1 MRRDKQPVPPL
12 LQTVETVSPVS
23 IFSKLYQSYHKST
36 RKPIST
42 PNITFDNRIAI
53 RSYDHPNN
61 WVNRIIYG
69 DSLQA
74 MSSLLHYEALGEQ
87 IQMIYFDPPFG
98 INFDARFQP
107 FEFTLA
113 ITPKIQTFHDNWA
126 DGLAG
131 YLQFLRERLQIA
143 KKLLNPQGSIFVQ
156 ISDANVHHVRV
167 LLDEIFG
174 AHNFCSMITFR
185 TGTSL
190 QSQLIASVSDYLLW
204 YAKDRTQC
212 YSVPLFR
219 ERFWNEKV
227 KTFDWIKLSD
237 GHIRRLTSKERAGTV
252 PPPPGSLFK
261 ATQLTRKLRQGEIPS
276 PIRFEGREFLPPLGL
291 YYPDYVDELVR
302 QSRVIAVG
310 SRLYGVRYES
320 DFPFIRYTNLWND
333 TVRSTFASSKIY
345 PVQTNPKVIERC
357 LLMTTKPGDLV
368 LDPTGG
374 SGTTAYVAEK
384 WGRRWIVCDIS
395 SISKLVTRQ
404 RLLTSPFDLYA
415 INNPHSGVKNG
426 FKYEQRQDKAGR
438 EVGGLVPHI
447 TRGTLSNKT
456 PPKMEHLIDRP
467 IRVLG
472 TVRVPGPLVIQTLT
486 QQQTKGADSF
496 LSISNS
502 NAKPGYL
509 EEMISALQTVSSVQM
524 GSHAISFHDIES
536 LGNASLIHA
545 VGKQNGKDSPVAF
558 IFGSKHEVISP
569 ADIDAIM
576 QSVSSKEFKRVFLIG
591 FDFKAEAV
599 NLLSNRNLSQDIPII
614 PVYASLDLHM
624 ASLQKHQRAHQ
635 LFEILSIPKVRLEE
649 KEDLRENSNRYFQIE
664 ISGLFFIDPRTNSH
678 LPLSTSKISAWF
690 LDSDYDGSVFRVQQ
704 AFILQ
709 SKIWSQIKGRFKG
722 KLPENAWKTLS
733 KTKSQPFKAGK
744 AKKVAIKT
752 VDNRGNE
759 VAVTKDIPA
768 RKQ

>member
-23 IFSKLYQSYHKST
+23 IFSKLCQSYHKST
-36 RKPIST
+36 KKPVST
-42 PNITFDNRIAI
+42 PNTAVNNRIMI
-53 RSYDHPNN
+53 CSYDHSTN
-61 WVNRIIYG
+61 WANRIVYG

-74 MSSLLHYEALGEQ
+74 MSSLLHYEALGKQ

-98 INFDARFQP
+98 INFDTRFQP
-107 FEFTLA
+107 FEPTLNA
-113 ITPKIQTFHDNWA
+113 TPKIQTYHDNWA
-126 DGLAG
+126 DGLTG
-131 YLQFLRERLQIA
+131 YLQFLRKRLQIA
-143 KKLLNPQGSIFVQ
+143 KKLLKPQGSIFVQ

-237 GHIRRLTSKERAGTV
+237 GRIRRLTSKERAGTV
-252 PPPPGSLFK
+252 PPPSGSLFK
-261 ATQLTRKLRQGEIPS
+261 ATQLTRKLRQGETPS
-276 PIRFEGREFLPPLGL
+276 PVSFESREFMPPLGL
-291 YYPDYVDELVR
+291 YYPAYVDELVR

-333 TVRSTFASSKIY
+333 TVRSTFASRKIY

-404 RLLTSPFDLYA
+404 QLLTTPFDLYA
-415 INNPHSGVKNG
+415 MNNPQSGVKNG
-426 FKYEQRQDKAGR
+426 FKYEHRQDKAGR

-447 TRGTLSNKT
+447 TRGTLTNKT
-456 PPKMEHLIDRP
+456 PPKMEHLVDRP
-467 IRVLG
+467 IRVSG
-472 TVRVPGPLVIQTLT
+472 TIRVPGTLVIQTLA
-486 QQQTKGADSF
+486 QQQTKRADSF

-502 NAKPGYL
+502 NAKPEYL
-509 EEMISALQTVSSVQM
+509 EEMVSALQTVSSVQM
-524 GSHAISFHDIES
+524 GSHAIRFHNIES
-536 LGNASLIHA
+536 LGNNSIIHA
-545 VGKQNGKDSPVAF
+545 VGRQNDKGSPVAF
-558 IFGSKHEVISP
+558 TFGAKHEVISP
-569 ADIDAIM
+569 ADINAII

-599 NLLSNRNLSQDIPII
+599 DFLSNRNLSQDIPII
-614 PVYASLDLHM
+614 PVCASLGLHM
-624 ASLQKHQRAHQ
+624 ASLQEYQRAHQ
-635 LFEILSIPKVRLEE
+635 LFEIISIPKVQLEE
-649 KEDLRENSNRYFQIE
+649 REDLRESSNRYFQIE
-664 ISGLFFIDPRTNSH
+664 ISGLFFIDPRTASH
-678 LPLSTSKISAWF
+678 LPLSNSAMSAWF
-690 LDSDYDGSVFRVQQ
+690 LDSNYDGSIFRVQQ

-709 SKIWSQIKGRFKG
+709 SKIWNQMKKRVKD
-722 KLPENAWKTLS
+722 KLPEDAWKTLS
-733 KTKSQPFKAGK
+733 KAKSQPFKAGK

-759 VAVTKDIPA
+759 VTVTKDIPA
-768 RKQ
+768 